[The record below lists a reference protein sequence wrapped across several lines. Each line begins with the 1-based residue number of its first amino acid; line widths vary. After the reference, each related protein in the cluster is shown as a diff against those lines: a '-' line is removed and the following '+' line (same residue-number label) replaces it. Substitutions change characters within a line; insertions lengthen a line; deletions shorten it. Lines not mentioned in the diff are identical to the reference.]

1 MINSSHLT
9 SSNACACDLLW
20 LGKYAFNK
28 RPPGGASR
36 ELTLAWMDQVSLR
49 GKSTSISMGCRFSP
63 QGKQEMNS
71 YKNSR
76 FLLST
81 FTAALMILA
90 WTGPTRAD
98 LWVAS
103 GSDSMGSYDFEANVT
118 NSSNQIQITISNLS
132 PPGLQTVS
140 DIVLDTSNPIGTG
153 NIVFGS
159 GFAGWSITVESDN
172 STSFLL
178 TSAQSGPTPGTGGSD
193 IAPGASA
200 MLSLVAVPEGT
211 IVDQV
216 KFSKAGDPTEIPA
229 TLVPE
234 PSSIVI
240 ATLGALGILGYSLR
254 RRNAK

>member
-1 MINSSHLT
+1 
-9 SSNACACDLLW
+9 
-20 LGKYAFNK
+20 
-28 RPPGGASR
+28 
-36 ELTLAWMDQVSLR
+36 
-49 GKSTSISMGCRFSP
+49 
-63 QGKQEMNS
+63 MNS

-178 TSAQSGPTPGTGGSD
+178 TSANPDPRRALGSD

-216 KFSKAGDPTEIPA
+216 KFSKAGDLQRFPR
-229 TLVPE
+229 
-234 PSSIVI
+234 PSCLSPR
-240 ATLGALGILGYSLR
+240 AS
-254 RRNAK
+254 